1 VYCEF
6 IRTSLLREHFVNEA
20 REKKNDYDITLMY
33 LSKLTLL
40 SPGIDVF
47 LITMSVV
54 MRMFTAMPR

>member
-20 REKKNDYDITLMY
+20 REKKMITILHSY

-40 SPGIDVF
+40 SPRIDVF